1 MFLAQLPEEEKRNL
15 LIANYPKGFPI
26 NAGAA
31 DKDRRMISS
40 KKQGLLEGRKARGAG
55 GPIARTGLK
64 KKLDTGNRRIGN
76 TKPKALGGEMMVG
89 GGGGRRG
96 ASGGWKVRA
105 MVQAAIVAA
114 LVAGATPQIAE
125 AEEEAAAVEPVAN
138 VEAEANAEANANAST
153 PPDASMVAAPEPA
166 AGVQK
171 GKATFF
177 FPVLGAA
184 VTYFAGSKKAEKRGP
199 RSPYV
204 PPTPSRPSPKSAR
217 LVSTA
222 ASPPSKKKASFSMKN
237 VRTPRVAKS
246 GLKKKR
252 APTPRKSGG
261 VAKTNKPAQ
270 FASFDAPSRNNA
282 SLTSASASVQGTSLD
297 SAPVGIA
304 FAGTTLS
311 RGTGGARR
319 TGRQSLLGLSVA
331 THAQGGRGKIRKKPL
346 GGSGAPKKGKAKRG
360 ASQSEKVKKAVKK
373 SVVKPKTVKTAP
385 AFPTSP
391 PTKKRSTNRTPK
403 PTASK
408 AKATK
413 SRKSKTVK
421 VTRKRLGGTG
431 TGTGSS
437 SSSSLGLLGASVF
450 AALAIIS
457 GSSGVAAPAKKAPSN
472 DLGINFAELTSDT
485 GSTTVK
491 TAAKSAPS
499 VAADSEITTQKV
511 AIEKVKKK
519 SAKAS
524 QAKKASTVTKKD
536 SVKVASQKNALK
548 KKATA
553 NQEKQKK
560 LQKQSAGRRDEINR
574 EANRRDL
581 ARKAATKKILA
592 SRAKAKKA
600 AITKQAKFNPNSLKK
615 KKESGVNPA
624 AFIFAAIG
632 GAVGLTLLSGNDNS
646 SKSKDA
652 TGSATANGAAEGAN
666 VTEAKNWVQ
675 RWRSRGT
682 NKKEASSSPSA
693 PGLPPIDPTAD
704 TKAAAAEEKE
714 VAPSDTPTIE

>member
-1 MFLAQLPEEEKRNL
+1 
-15 LIANYPKGFPI
+15 
-26 NAGAA
+26 
-31 DKDRRMISS
+31 
-40 KKQGLLEGRKARGAG
+40 
-55 GPIARTGLK
+55 
-64 KKLDTGNRRIGN
+64 
-76 TKPKALGGEMMVG
+76 
-89 GGGGRRG
+89 
-96 ASGGWKVRA
+96 
-105 MVQAAIVAA
+105 
-114 LVAGATPQIAE
+114 
-125 AEEEAAAVEPVAN
+125 
-138 VEAEANAEANANAST
+138 
-153 PPDASMVAAPEPA
+153 
-166 AGVQK
+166 
-171 GKATFF
+171 
-177 FPVLGAA
+177 
-184 VTYFAGSKKAEKRGP
+184 
-199 RSPYV
+199 
-204 PPTPSRPSPKSAR
+204 
-217 LVSTA
+217 
-222 ASPPSKKKASFSMKN
+222 
-237 VRTPRVAKS
+237 
-246 GLKKKR
+246 
-252 APTPRKSGG
+252 
-261 VAKTNKPAQ
+261 
-270 FASFDAPSRNNA
+270 
-282 SLTSASASVQGTSLD
+282 
-297 SAPVGIA
+297 
-304 FAGTTLS
+304 
-311 RGTGGARR
+311 
-319 TGRQSLLGLSVA
+319 
-331 THAQGGRGKIRKKPL
+331 
-346 GGSGAPKKGKAKRG
+346 
-360 ASQSEKVKKAVKK
+360 
-373 SVVKPKTVKTAP
+373 
-385 AFPTSP
+385 
-391 PTKKRSTNRTPK
+391 
-403 PTASK
+403 
-408 AKATK
+408 
-413 SRKSKTVK
+413 
-421 VTRKRLGGTG
+421 
-431 TGTGSS
+431 
-437 SSSSLGLLGASVF
+437 
-450 AALAIIS
+450 
-457 GSSGVAAPAKKAPSN
+457 VAAPAKKAPSN

-560 LQKQSAGRRDEINR
+560 LQKQAAGRRDEINR

-581 ARKAATKKILA
+581 ARKTATKKILA

-632 GAVGLTLLSGNDNS
+632 GAVGLTLLSGNDNSNS

>member
-1 MFLAQLPEEEKRNL
+1 
-15 LIANYPKGFPI
+15 
-26 NAGAA
+26 
-31 DKDRRMISS
+31 
-40 KKQGLLEGRKARGAG
+40 
-55 GPIARTGLK
+55 
-64 KKLDTGNRRIGN
+64 
-76 TKPKALGGEMMVG
+76 
-89 GGGGRRG
+89 
-96 ASGGWKVRA
+96 
-105 MVQAAIVAA
+105 
-114 LVAGATPQIAE
+114 
-125 AEEEAAAVEPVAN
+125 
-138 VEAEANAEANANAST
+138 
-153 PPDASMVAAPEPA
+153 
-166 AGVQK
+166 
-171 GKATFF
+171 
-177 FPVLGAA
+177 
-184 VTYFAGSKKAEKRGP
+184 
-199 RSPYV
+199 
-204 PPTPSRPSPKSAR
+204 
-217 LVSTA
+217 
-222 ASPPSKKKASFSMKN
+222 
-237 VRTPRVAKS
+237 
-246 GLKKKR
+246 
-252 APTPRKSGG
+252 
-261 VAKTNKPAQ
+261 
-270 FASFDAPSRNNA
+270 
-282 SLTSASASVQGTSLD
+282 
-297 SAPVGIA
+297 
-304 FAGTTLS
+304 
-311 RGTGGARR
+311 
-319 TGRQSLLGLSVA
+319 
-331 THAQGGRGKIRKKPL
+331 
-346 GGSGAPKKGKAKRG
+346 
-360 ASQSEKVKKAVKK
+360 
-373 SVVKPKTVKTAP
+373 
-385 AFPTSP
+385 
-391 PTKKRSTNRTPK
+391 
-403 PTASK
+403 
-408 AKATK
+408 
-413 SRKSKTVK
+413 
-421 VTRKRLGGTG
+421 
-431 TGTGSS
+431 
-437 SSSSLGLLGASVF
+437 
-450 AALAIIS
+450 
-457 GSSGVAAPAKKAPSN
+457 VAAPAKKAPSN

-581 ARKAATKKILA
+581 ARKTATKKILA

-632 GAVGLTLLSGNDNS
+632 GAVGLTLLSGYDNSNS